1 MEVGG
6 LNFGVIELILL
17 GFTGILGYMWRTQST
32 EVRRTAFDLNKLAV
46 RFAEFKGA
54 AEATNKT
61 LFAHIEEMKD
71 AIARIENHIIAT
83 GGKKD
88 AD

>member
-6 LNFGVIELILL
+6 FDLGLIELILL
-17 GFTGILGYMWRTQST
+17 GFTGILGYMWRSQSA
-32 EVRRTAFDLNKLAV
+32 EVRRTAQDLNELSIT
-46 RFAEFKGA
+46 FAEFKGA
-54 AEATNKT
+54 ADATNKT

-71 AIARIENHIIAT
+71 AISRIENHIIAT